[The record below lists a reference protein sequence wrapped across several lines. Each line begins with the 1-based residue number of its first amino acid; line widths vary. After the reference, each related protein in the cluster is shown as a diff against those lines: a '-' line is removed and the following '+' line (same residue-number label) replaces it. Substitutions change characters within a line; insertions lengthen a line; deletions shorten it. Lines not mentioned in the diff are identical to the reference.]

1 MKVAL
6 WGLAIGLCA
15 GLLSGMFGI
24 GGGLLIVPALVFLL
38 GFDLQTA
45 IGTSLATL
53 LAPVGVFAVMNYH
66 FEGKVNWWATL
77 FLAIAFVGGAFGGS
91 KLAITMDEA
100 LLRKCLSVFL
110 VVVAVYL
117 WFKPKMG

>member
-1 MKVAL
+1 MKEAL
-6 WGLAIGLCA
+6 WGLVIGLCA

-38 GFDLQTA
+38 GFELQMA

-53 LAPVGVFAVMNYH
+53 LAPVGIFAVLNFH
-66 FEGKVNWWATL
+66 QAGKVHWWATL
-77 FLAIAFVGGAFGGS
+77 FLSLAFVGGAFGGS
-91 KLAITMDEA
+91 KLSISMDEA
-100 LLRKCLSVFL
+100 LLRRCLAVFL